1 MMISLS
7 RILFTGLFALALI
20 ACSEQASVSDSS
32 ASMTQAANSASAS
45 VVSRWYS
52 DEQQALGSEV
62 FTQNCAVCHGAQA
75 QGTVED
81 WRARLDDG
89 SFPPPPLND
98 SAHAWHHP
106 QEILL
111 QVVNYGGESLGGKM
125 PAFIDVLDDAEKL
138 AAIAYF
144 QSFWTDDIYQQW
156 MQMGGTN

>member
-1 MMISLS
+1 MMINLS
-7 RILFTGLFALALI
+7 RILLTGFFALALI
-20 ACSEQASVSDSS
+20 ACSKQASVSDSG
-32 ASMTQAANSASAS
+32 ASMTQAANSVSSS

-52 DEQQALGSEV
+52 GEQKALGSEV
-62 FTQNCAVCHGAQA
+62 FAQNCAVCHGAQA

-81 WRARLDDG
+81 W
-89 SFPPPPLND
+89 PLNG

>member
-1 MMISLS
+1 M
-7 RILFTGLFALALI
+7 
-20 ACSEQASVSDSS
+20 
-32 ASMTQAANSASAS
+32 
-45 VVSRWYS
+45 SRWYS

-89 SFPPPPLND
+89 SFPPPPLNG

>member
-89 SFPPPPLND
+89 SFPPPPLN
-98 SAHAWHHP
+98 
-106 QEILL
+106 
-111 QVVNYGGESLGGKM
+111 G
-125 PAFIDVLDDAEKL
+125 
-138 AAIAYF
+138 
-144 QSFWTDDIYQQW
+144 
-156 MQMGGTN
+156 